1 MVLSEADA
9 QANAP
14 RILIVDDHEQN
25 VELLEAY
32 LEEVHARVETA
43 GDGMA
48 ALRAVHQQAPDLI
61 LLDVMMPKMSG
72 FQVAQKLRAAEATR
86 HIPIIMVTALGEVSD
101 IERAQDLGIT
111 DYLTKPVNKVDLLA
125 RVRAALKLS

>member
-1 MVLSEADA
+1 MVLNHADA
-9 QANAP
+9 TAGRP

-32 LEEVHARVETA
+32 LEEVRADLVTA
-43 GDGMA
+43 GDGLA
-48 ALRAVHQQAPDLI
+48 ALRSIEQHKPDLI

-72 FQVAQKLRAAEATR
+72 FQVAAKLRSADATK

-111 DYLTKPVNKVDLLA
+111 DYLTKPVNKVDLLN
-125 RVRAALKLS
+125 RVRAAIKV

>member
-1 MVLSEADA
+1 
-9 QANAP
+9 
-14 RILIVDDHEQN
+14 
-25 VELLEAY
+25 
-32 LEEVHARVETA
+32 
-43 GDGMA
+43 
-48 ALRAVHQQAPDLI
+48 
-61 LLDVMMPKMSG
+61 MSG